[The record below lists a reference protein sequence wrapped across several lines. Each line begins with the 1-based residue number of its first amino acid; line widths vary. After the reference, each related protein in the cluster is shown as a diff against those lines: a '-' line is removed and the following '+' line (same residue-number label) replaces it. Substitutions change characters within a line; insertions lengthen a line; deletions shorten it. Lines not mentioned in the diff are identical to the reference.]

1 MLDKYEVAKTI
12 GEEFNYPWIEEMN
25 CFDGFPEVLKNE
37 DGTDI
42 EGCDWYMGEGEN
54 DFGTFIDIEV
64 DMTPELREAA
74 QHWCGE
80 MRFDEDEFGNYLQV
94 DYDTAEEMAVMRN
107 DDTEEED
114 YDPGNDHIQ
123 ILLKSQTHLRQ
134 LAEGIKA
141 YNKEFPAKPKSK
153 EETLETIRNDGNA
166 LANVDDSLKA
176 DREFMLEAVK
186 SNGRA
191 LKYASDSLKADRE
204 VVLEAVKNDAYA
216 LQYASDTLKADR
228 EVVLEAVET
237 SVAGLEYADDS
248 LKADREIVL
257 EAVKSNGRALKYA
270 SEELQNDPELKKLAK
285 D

>member
-1 MLDKYEVAKTI
+1 MDKYEVAKTI

-176 DREFMLEAVK
+176 DC
-186 SNGRA
+186 
-191 LKYASDSLKADRE
+191 E
-204 VVLEAVKNDAYA
+204 VVLEAAKSWFFA
-216 LQYASDTLKADR
+216 LQ
-228 EVVLEAVET
+228 
-237 SVAGLEYADDS
+237 YADDS

-257 EAVKSNGRALKYA
+257 EAVKSNGRALKHA
-270 SEELQNDPELKKLAK
+270 SEELQNDPELKKLAE

>member
-1 MLDKYEVAKTI
+1 MDKYEVAKTI

-37 DGTDI
+37 DGTDVK
-42 EGCDWYMGEGEN
+42 GCDWYMGEGEN

-64 DMTPELREAA
+64 DMTAELREAA

-80 MRFDEDEFGNYLQV
+80 MGFDEDEFGNYLQV

-141 YNKEFPAKPKSK
+141 YNKEFPSLSK
-153 EETLETIRNDGNA
+153 
-166 LANVDDSLKA
+166 
-176 DREFMLEAVK
+176 
-186 SNGRA
+186 
-191 LKYASDSLKADRE
+191 
-204 VVLEAVKNDAYA
+204 
-216 LQYASDTLKADR
+216 
-228 EVVLEAVET
+228 
-237 SVAGLEYADDS
+237 
-248 LKADREIVL
+248 
-257 EAVKSNGRALKYA
+257 
-270 SEELQNDPELKKLAK
+270 
-285 D
+285 

>member
-1 MLDKYEVAKTI
+1 MMDKYEVAKTI
-12 GEEFNYPWIEEMN
+12 GEEFNYPWQEETN

-37 DGTDI
+37 DGTDV
-42 EGCDWYMGEGEN
+42 EGCDWYMGEGKN

-134 LAEGIKA
+134 LAEGCEEF
-141 YNKEFPAKPKSK
+141 NKEK
-153 EETLETIRNDGNA
+153 
-166 LANVDDSLKA
+166 
-176 DREFMLEAVK
+176 
-186 SNGRA
+186 
-191 LKYASDSLKADRE
+191 
-204 VVLEAVKNDAYA
+204 KN
-216 LQYASDTLKADR
+216 
-228 EVVLEAVET
+228 
-237 SVAGLEYADDS
+237 
-248 LKADREIVL
+248 
-257 EAVKSNGRALKYA
+257 
-270 SEELQNDPELKKLAK
+270 
-285 D
+285 